1 MLLRYNCNMCVASEK
16 AKRKH
21 FQNNA
26 LQNSTFFR
34 VGHDIEKDEA
44 DEEEMRS
51 FSPSG
56 QNGTQDGMVQG
67 ADNLSYQKEG
77 SGKILR
83 CLS

>member
-1 MLLRYNCNMCVASEK
+1 MYVVNRALLHYIHIHACKFFNLQK
-16 AKRKH
+16 
-21 FQNNA
+21 
-26 LQNSTFFR
+26 QNSTSFR